1 MWFSRKI
8 EDFLT
13 NIVKSF
19 PAVILTG
26 GRQVGKTSLFAKLF
40 PTHNF
45 VTLDLPSHA
54 ELAEKQPDEFL
65 RRYPPPVVIDEVQY
79 APGLFRYLKVWIDKN
94 RTSYGQ
100 FLLTGSQKFTLMNN
114 VSESLAGRCAVVE
127 LETLS
132 LAEIRTQ
139 TSITDLQM
147 ILKGGFP
154 ELHQRPELDPRLY
167 YQSYLATYLERDVRT
182 LLSVVHLRDFERFLR
197 ACALRNAQLLNK
209 ADLARDIG
217 ISPPTAN
224 QWLTVLNASNQIQF
238 LEPWFRNGTKSLV
251 KSPKLYFSDTGLL
264 CFLLGI
270 NTEEELRRSPLLGAI
285 WESFVFAELRKQ
297 MLAKHGRWDL
307 WFWRDLR
314 GLEAD
319 FLVHRGGHF
328 ELIEVKFSETPET
341 RDAAPLNKV
350 ADALGVERVL
360 KKSVICRAPHSYPVG
375 NGVMALPIGE
385 YDITSP

>member
-8 EDFLT
+8 GPFLEGIT
-13 NIVKSF
+13 SSF

-26 GRQVGKTSLFAKLF
+26 GRQVGKTSLFTKLF
-40 PTHNF
+40 PAHTF

-54 ELAEKQPDEFL
+54 ELAEKQPEEFL

-94 RTSYGQ
+94 RTTYGQ

-132 LAEIRTQ
+132 LDEVQSQIPI
-139 TSITDLQM
+139 TSLQM
-147 ILKGGFP
+147 ILRGGFP
-154 ELHQRPELDPRLY
+154 ELHQRPELDHRIF

-224 QWLTVLNASNQIQF
+224 QWLSVLNASNQIQF

-270 NTEEELRRSPLLGAI
+270 TTEDELLRSPLLGSI
-285 WESFVFAELRKQ
+285 WESFVFSEIRKKMIAER
-297 MLAKHGRWDL
+297 GRWDL

-319 FLVHRGGHF
+319 FLIHHGGNF
-328 ELIEVKFSETPET
+328 ELIEAKLSEMPGP
-341 RDAAPLNKV
+341 RDVNALNKV
-350 ADALGVERVL
+350 AETLGHKNVQ
-360 KKSVICRAPHSYPVG
+360 KKTVICQTSHSYPID
-375 NGVMALPIGE
+375 NNIMAMNLE
-385 YDITSP
+385 EFHKLC